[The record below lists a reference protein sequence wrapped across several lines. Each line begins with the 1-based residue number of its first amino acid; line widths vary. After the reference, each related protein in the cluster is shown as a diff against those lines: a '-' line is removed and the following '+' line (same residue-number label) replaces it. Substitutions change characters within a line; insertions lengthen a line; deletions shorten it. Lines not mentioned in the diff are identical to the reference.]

1 MCYVLSKY
9 WEINHVTNIMDRYKS
24 FPDTFNSF
32 YVKISKHEVCKFQN
46 LRPIINLIKIQP
58 KKSSH

>member
-1 MCYVLSKY
+1 
-9 WEINHVTNIMDRYKS
+9 MDRYKS

-46 LRPIINLIKIQP
+46 LHIRLDFLNSGEIREFRYGIKDFMLFF
-58 KKSSH
+58 KYNK